1 MAFEDALQALTEH
14 WADVNARLDAGSRA
28 RLVELLGELGRLD
41 RSRAIEEIADL
52 LVETLPRDHPVRRAL
67 VGGTMSAPA
76 TLDWDAMVADLQD
89 LASVPDTLALSPG
102 TAVLREVTDRLLSQP
117 AFTEAEVRELGA
129 DPADPGLIRLRRAD
143 GSYQWPGFQ
152 FTPQAP
158 VPVPEVVLRVN
169 RLLDGYGDP
178 LGVADWWLS
187 RNDWL
192 GEAPYR
198 QIGQIPDDLL
208 VQAALAVTAEV

>member
-1 MAFEDALQALTEH
+1 MAFEDALQALIEH
-14 WADVNARLDAGSRA
+14 WADVTARLDDGSRD
-28 RLVELLGELGRLD
+28 RLVQLLDELSKPDHSGATEQ
-41 RSRAIEEIADL
+41 IAEL

-67 VGGTMSAPA
+67 VGGTLAGPA
-76 TLDWDAMVADLQD
+76 TLDWESVLADLRD
-89 LASVPDTLALSPG
+89 LADLPDLSEPSPG
-102 TAVLREVTDRLLSQP
+102 SVVLREVTERLLSQP
-117 AFTEAEVRELGA
+117 AYTEAEVRELGA

-152 FTPQAP
+152 FTPAEP
-158 VPVPEVVLRVN
+158 VPVPEVVRRVN

-192 GEAPYR
+192 GETPCR

-208 VQAALAVTAEV
+208 VQAARAVAAEV